1 MDFQLPVA
9 RIDDILQGKIWAAL
23 DETRRQSKR
32 QKDLADIARI
42 IEVSPELR
50 ERVPAELLAKLL

>member
-1 MDFQLPVA
+1 
-9 RIDDILQGKIWAAL
+9 L

-32 QKDLADIARI
+32 QKYLADIARI

-50 ERVPAELLAKLL
+50 SHVPAELLSKLI